1 MVSFNL
7 ISGKTTNFTTIFRNK
22 TGASSCSLSSSE
34 TATDVFIC
42 FDVHLS
48 SEVEFYSDWEV
59 LSLLLLLTTYRSIIL
74 PAWLCLLLLMVS
86 TNTRQSSAL
95 AKNRNCMNSYTR
107 VGFLSTTEYSPKLT
121 RKSSHSELMKTLRIS
136 LCLCSAFLSYDEF
149 KVDRRFV
156 YLIKTFLKIFTQFH
170 FSWRLT
176 VIPIKDDDG
185 QFPPAQ
191 GTKSVGLNMEWSQW
205 EIPHNSTLPIISFC
219 AIFNWQ

>member
-59 LSLLLLLTTYRSIIL
+59 LSLLLLLTTNLSIIL

-121 RKSSHSELMKTLRIS
+121 RKSSHSELMKTVRIS

-156 YLIKTFLKIFTQFH
+156 YFIESFLKILNFIFH
-170 FSWRLT
+170 E
-176 VIPIKDDDG
+176 D
-185 QFPPAQ
+185 
-191 GTKSVGLNMEWSQW
+191 
-205 EIPHNSTLPIISFC
+205 
-219 AIFNWQ
+219 